1 MHERICT
8 ATCFGSMAP
17 GMIRAIMLD
26 DSPYLLHGLWTMAHE
41 GRRTTTC
48 SGSMAPG
55 MTVTTF
61 QIGAV
66 VMFERI

>member
-1 MHERICT
+1 
-8 ATCFGSMAP
+8 
-17 GMIRAIMLD
+17 MLD